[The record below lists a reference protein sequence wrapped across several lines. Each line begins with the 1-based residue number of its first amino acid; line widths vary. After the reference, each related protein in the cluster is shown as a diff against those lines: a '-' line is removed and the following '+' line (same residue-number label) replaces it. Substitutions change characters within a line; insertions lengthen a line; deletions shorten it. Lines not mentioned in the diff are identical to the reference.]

1 MTVQGM
7 MCVTPIGL
15 GLGLGVTASASSELT
30 KLWHTGKCRSVINEQ
45 GQFLVHL
52 GRIGRSGC
60 FIFGAK
66 TLLLNYVIRWWSGA
80 SESWSILHFTWE
92 AKQAA
97 DTQLQSRCDRVKQV
111 SNYQIGKF
119 ERLIC
124 REARGRVQLCWIS
137 AATLNPITWGRPSI
151 YQHTLLHTNQ

>member
-1 MTVQGM
+1 M

-52 GRIGRSGC
+52 GWIGRSGC

-66 TLLLNYVIRWWSGA
+66 TLLLNYVIKWWSGA
-80 SESWSILHFTWE
+80 SESWSILHFT
-92 AKQAA
+92 
-97 DTQLQSRCDRVKQV
+97 
-111 SNYQIGKF
+111 
-119 ERLIC
+119 
-124 REARGRVQLCWIS
+124 
-137 AATLNPITWGRPSI
+137 
-151 YQHTLLHTNQ
+151 